1 MLNLRKLSEDLQGL
15 GAASSQRDVSILAG
29 RKGSWL
35 SSTVAH
41 GRRPSTAALV
51 ALVFNLQEIIAETI
65 KAANEAED
73 QGDRD
78 AYLGGA
84 ADLQAW
90 VQHLEAELTR
100 RIESHET

>member
-1 MLNLRKLSEDLQGL
+1 MLDLRKLSEDLHGL
-15 GAASSQRDVSILAG
+15 GTASSQRDVSSLAG

-51 ALVFNLQEIIAETI
+51 ALVFNLKEIIAETL
-65 KAANEAED
+65 KAADEAED
-73 QGDRD
+73 QDDRN

-90 VQHLEAELTR
+90 VQHLEAELAR
-100 RIESHET
+100 RIENHEA

>member
-1 MLNLRKLSEDLQGL
+1 MLNLQELAQKLQDLDV
-15 GAASSQRDVSILAG
+15 ASSQRDVSALAG

-51 ALVFNLQEIIAETI
+51 ALIFNLRDIITETV
-65 KAANEAED
+65 KAADEAED

-78 AYLGGA
+78 AYRGGA

-90 VQHLEAELTR
+90 VQRLEAELTR
-100 RIESHET
+100 RIENHEA